1 MDLTLDAHI
10 QFNTLSIQI
19 RKTGAK
25 LMEHLFE
32 AQRRERESII
42 APITFTQNW
51 HNSHLTYVMLS
62 IISNLIK
69 KLNI

>member
-1 MDLTLDAHI
+1 
-10 QFNTLSIQI
+10 
-19 RKTGAK
+19 
-25 LMEHLFE
+25 MEHLFE